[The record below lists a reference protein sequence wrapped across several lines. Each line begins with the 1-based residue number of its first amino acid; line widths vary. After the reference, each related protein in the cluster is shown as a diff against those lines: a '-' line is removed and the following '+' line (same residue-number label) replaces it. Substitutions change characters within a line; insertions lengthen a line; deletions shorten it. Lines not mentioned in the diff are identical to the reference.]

1 MSYAPSSTY
10 FDQEG
15 TILGCFREKD
25 HDRLFEFS
33 VNDDGCEFGANY
45 PHKVWVTTPKEGI
58 DQGYRYAKVLKTVC
72 YILTDNW
79 DWNNRDG
86 GPTLERWYIK
96 NHSLYPNPYGDN
108 S

>member
-1 MSYAPSSTY
+1 MAYAHSSTY
-10 FDQEG
+10 FGQDG

-25 HDRLFEFS
+25 HGNLFEFS
-33 VNDDGCEFGANY
+33 VNDDECEFGSNY
-45 PHKVWVTTPKEGI
+45 PHKVWVTTPREGL

-72 YILTDNW
+72 YILVDNV

-86 GPTLERWYIK
+86 GPTLERWSIK
-96 NHSLYPNPYGDN
+96 NHTLYPNGGA